1 MTLAAS
7 PSQISLG
14 GSNSGTS
21 IELEIGQLGGVYPNS
36 GAGGGAAGSGNSP
49 ISLGDTPI
57 WSVIGGYSS
66 PSNISMDYL
75 RGKSYRT
82 APTYSVSVNQ
92 HDVTVNLSSLPN
104 YLAGK
109 SDVTITI
116 ASGAYLYA
124 TATTNAALT
133 ITGASA
139 GDTVTIVNN
148 GYIMGMGGAGG
159 GSSNNTGGNGGPA
172 ISLGYNVTIQN
183 NSYIGGGGGG
193 GGGAVA
199 GGGGGAGGGA
209 GGGYSGYGG
218 SGGVPGGNG
227 GSAGTYA
234 PDSSDYYVGGGG
246 GGRIMPGSGAA
257 AWQNAGAGGGG
268 GYYWSTI
275 VGGNT
280 YYNTPGGSAN
290 GAGSN
295 FNYSGRGGYF
305 LGGGGGG
312 GWGAS
317 GGYGRDFNYAV
328 YSAGNGG
335 KAVALNGYS
344 VTWNTYGTVYGA
356 VS

>member
-148 GYIMGMGGAGG
+148 GYIIGMGGAGG
-159 GSSNNTGGNGGPA
+159 YGGVQTANNGAAGGSA
-172 ISLGYNVTIQN
+172 ISIGCTTYITN
-183 NSYIGGGGGG
+183 NGYIGGGGAG
-193 GGGAVA
+193 GGGAGAAAGA
-199 GGGGGAGGGA
+199 GGGGGAGGGVGGGAGNSGTGVGVGGTGGAPGAAGTNGGGTSGGIIGGGGGA
-209 GGGYSGYGG
+209 GGGGAAYSGNRI
-218 SGGVPGGNG
+218 S
-227 GSAGTYA
+227 
-234 PDSSDYYVGGGG
+234 GGGG
-246 GGRIMPGSGAA
+246 GGRILPGVG
-257 AWQNAGAGGGG
+257 GAGGNSGTGG
-268 GYYWSTI
+268 A
-275 VGGNT
+275 
-280 YYNTPGGSAN
+280 GGSAN
-290 GAGSN
+290 NPGSSGTSGGGVGGA
-295 FNYSGRGGYF
+295 
-305 LGGGGGG
+305 GGGG

-317 GGYGRDFNYAV
+317 GGSGTA
-328 YSAGNGG
+328 SGGTGG
-335 KAVALNGYS
+335 KAIALNGFA